1 MSTGPSEGLCVELT
15 CDGNRRYEQKLEG
28 LNIPT
33 AQLSYEQLYAAYR
46 AGGEATKKI
55 IEVSRDNLVGI
66 IAAWTWSTENWKRRK
81 EEADAVFA
89 VTSEFL
95 QDLKDNWVDLP
106 ENSDVRLVHMGRTER
121 LHEAAPEMMQKL
133 EELCAYTR
141 ERAGMVVALLMDY
154 SGPDELTRAL
164 ERRDSVQGKQPLQ
177 HYLDL
182 PVQGV
187 SFKPLDLRIRTGE
200 TNRIKHI
207 NEVMCGY
214 ATTETREIFREET
227 LPDYSAD
234 LFRKDLEEFRK
245 TEKRRGA

>member
-1 MSTGPSEGLCVELT
+1 MSTSPSEGLCIELT
-15 CDGNRRYEQKLEG
+15 CDGNRRYEKKLEK
-28 LNIPT
+28 LDIPT
-33 AQLSYEQLYAAYR
+33 TQLSPEQLYAAYK

-55 IEVSRDNLVGI
+55 IEVSRDNMVGI
-66 IAAWTWSTENWKRRK
+66 IAAWTWSTENWKRKK

-121 LHEAAPEMMQKL
+121 LREAAPEMMRKL

-141 ERAGMVVALLMDY
+141 ERAGMIVTLLMDY

-164 ERRDSVQGKQPLQ
+164 ERRDNAQGKGPLRQ
-177 HYLDL
+177 YLDL

-187 SFKPLDLRIRTGE
+187 PFKHLDLRIRTGE
-200 TNRIKHI
+200 MSRIKHI

-214 ATTETREIFREET
+214 ADTETREIFREET
-227 LPDYSAD
+227 LPDYTPA
-234 LFRKDLEEFRK
+234 LYLADLEEFRA
-245 TEKRRGA
+245 TEKRKGA